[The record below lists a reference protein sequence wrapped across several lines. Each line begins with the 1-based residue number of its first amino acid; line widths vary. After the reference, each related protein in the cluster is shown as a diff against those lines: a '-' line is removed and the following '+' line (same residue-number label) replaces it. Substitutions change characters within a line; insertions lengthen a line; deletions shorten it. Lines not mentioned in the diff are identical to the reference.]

1 MVTYNVMMDIA
12 FSLKECKDPDG
23 KTATPQQIREA
34 ILTRLASLDD
44 AELTEAIGV
53 CDSYEEETPIYRMSY
68 KCTCGEKW
76 EMEHDC
82 CCNDRCPKC
91 DTEIE
96 PHNLEDL

>member
-1 MVTYNVMMDIA
+1 MVTYNIAMDIA
-12 FSLKECKDPDG
+12 FELPNCKDPEG
-23 KTATPQQIREA
+23 ETVTPQQIREA

-44 AELTEAIGV
+44 QKLKEAVGF
-53 CDSYEEETPIYRMSY
+53 CDSYKEETLKFRMSY
-68 KCTCGEKW
+68 ECLCGETW

-96 PHNLEDL
+96 PCEVEDV